1 MSIETKVFV
10 VLKEIGVELNS
21 YHGGRFNGKDIKK
34 VMNNVTYLFD
44 QFAAI
49 FKERRREGCLL
60 SHADIDS
67 MCLHFREVFV
77 LWDGAFSLA
86 RTVDPM
92 GEEIITYQSFVS
104 AAVEGSRTLGCPI
117 TPKVHTMLRHVH
129 WQMRNLHW
137 GLGDKMEDWV
147 ERLHQWGMQQRRQF
161 RTVQNPLVRM
171 NVREKAASRKTHP
184 KVLAQM
190 EATNKGNKRK
200 MSETKVD
207 ILSTK
212 RKCQREEGRTRAK
225 RGGHDPE

>member
-1 MSIETKVFV
+1 
-10 VLKEIGVELNS
+10 
-21 YHGGRFNGKDIKK
+21 
-34 VMNNVTYLFD
+34 MNNVTYLFD

-60 SHADIDS
+60 SHTDIDS

-92 GEEIITYQSFVS
+92 GNEIITYQSFVS

-171 NVREKAASRKTHP
+171 NVREKAASHKTHP